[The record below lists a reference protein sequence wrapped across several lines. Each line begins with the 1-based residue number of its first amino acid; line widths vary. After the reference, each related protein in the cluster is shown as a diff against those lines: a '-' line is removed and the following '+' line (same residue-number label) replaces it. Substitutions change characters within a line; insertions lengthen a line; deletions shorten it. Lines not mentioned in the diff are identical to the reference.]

1 MIKGSQGVR
10 LLGAG
15 GVDGSVTINK
25 RDDMEM
31 GVRGDDGNN
40 GGEE

>member
-1 MIKGSQGVR
+1 MISGSQGVR
-10 LLGAG
+10 ILGAG

-25 RDDMEM
+25 RDDVEM
-31 GVRGDDGNN
+31 GVRGDDGN